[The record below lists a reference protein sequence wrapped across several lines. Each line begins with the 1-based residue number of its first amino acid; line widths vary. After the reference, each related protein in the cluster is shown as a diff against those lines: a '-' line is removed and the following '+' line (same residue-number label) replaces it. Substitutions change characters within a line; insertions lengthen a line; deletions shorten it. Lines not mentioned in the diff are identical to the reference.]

1 MIAEDTSV
9 YKLIAVMSKKMTVDP
24 KHPMHVVD
32 KEKTAKEL
40 SKVIDMSESEILKRL
55 NTKGAFQ
62 VEFGKAGKDISFS
75 TRKKLKLKL
84 PGIAFEKDTKRYYP
98 NGMFASNLIG
108 YAR

>member
-32 KEKTAKEL
+32 KKKTAKKEL

-75 TRKKLKLKL
+75 TKEKIEKLKL
-84 PGIAFEKDTKRYYP
+84 PGIAFEKTRSDIIQTACLRR
-98 NGMFASNLIG
+98 I
-108 YAR
+108 